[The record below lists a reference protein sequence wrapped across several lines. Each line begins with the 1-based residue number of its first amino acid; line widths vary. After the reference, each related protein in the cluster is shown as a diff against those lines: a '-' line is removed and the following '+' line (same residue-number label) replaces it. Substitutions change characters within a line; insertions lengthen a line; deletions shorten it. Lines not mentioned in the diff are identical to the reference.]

1 MIGDLL
7 RDFERAAVLE
17 VRGDAGGAER
27 VVADLRFDA
36 GSGCSPLNDA
46 VGVLLPEWFAAQ
58 HARFSGRRLKERL
71 IRIASEAR
79 GGDVGVEQVFQFVVA
94 RHFMLFSAFFM

>member
-1 MIGDLL
+1 LRNSFNFIQRDLILPSIIQFGRARRLVIGDLL

-46 VGVLLPEWFAAQ
+46 VGVLLPEWSPLA
-58 HARFSGRRLKERL
+58 GRR
-71 IRIASEAR
+71 
-79 GGDVGVEQVFQFVVA
+79 
-94 RHFMLFSAFFM
+94 

>member
-17 VRGDAGGAER
+17 IRGDAGGAER

-36 GSGCSPLNDA
+36 GSGRRRGP
-46 VGVLLPEWFAAQ
+46 AA
-58 HARFSGRRLKERL
+58 A
-71 IRIASEAR
+71 
-79 GGDVGVEQVFQFVVA
+79 
-94 RHFMLFSAFFM
+94 M